1 MKEDLNMTTKEKL
14 SAFVDGEL
22 QPEDSGNLFY
32 EIASNQELQNEL
44 RELILIK
51 NALKNLSV
59 TPPTYLK
66 DNILNRTV
74 YSNNLYTKLI
84 GTLVLLWN
92 FILGHKLSIA
102 SLLILFSGIIYF
114 TFIKNDDIKNNHLTE
129 DKINLSQIPEVS
141 SLAINQPNEKI
152 NYLND
157 KKINKQPLKSTNPS
171 NSSNN
176 QNIIR
181 SNQYEN
187 LMLDKENI
195 KLQNDN
201 IYLINKSNYDFSNA
215 NILRFGKNNDNFF
228 SLNSKNRFLNKF
240 SFNFR
245 NFDGISYPN
254 FVIEN
259 SENTLIKNFSIGLT
273 YHINFN
279 HSIGI
284 CIANENFLMEFTRYD
299 NDILYN
305 YKQNVDLFWYGLT
318 YNYLFDELFDT
329 GFRPD
334 VSFIGGINK
343 LGPIIKVGTGL
354 NYYFTDYFSM
364 RLGIEAGTFIFS
376 NGDKTEN
383 NKIFSTTKI
392 GYNLG
397 LNIGL

>member
-22 QPEDSGNLFY
+22 QPEDTGNLFY

-59 TPPTYLK
+59 TPPAYLK

-84 GTLVLLWN
+84 SSLILLWN
-92 FILGHKLSIA
+92 FILNHKLSMA
-102 SLLILFSGIIYF
+102 SLIILFSGITYF
-114 TFIKNDDIKNNHLTE
+114 TFFNKDELKNNNLSDNKE
-129 DKINLSQIPEVS
+129 LSQIPEVS
-141 SLAINQPNEKI
+141 SIAINPTNEI
-152 NYLND
+152 IDNFND
-157 KKINKQPLKSTNPS
+157 KKLIKQPVTS
-171 NSSNN
+171 NNTAISSDN
-176 QNIIR
+176 QNIAKT
-181 SNQYEN
+181 NKDEN
-187 LMLDKENI
+187 LMFDKEYNE
-195 KLQNDN
+195 LQKDN
-201 IYLINKSNYDFSNA
+201 IYLINQSNYDLSNA
-215 NILRFGKNNDNFF
+215 NILRFGKNNDNYF
-228 SLNSKNRFLNKF
+228 SVNYKNRFLNKF
-240 SFNFR
+240 SFNIR
-245 NFDGISYPN
+245 SFDGISYPN

-259 SENTLIKNFSIGLT
+259 SENTLVKNFSIGLT

-284 CIANENFLMEFTRYD
+284 CIANENFLMEFTRYED
-299 NDILYN
+299 DILYN

-334 VSFIGGINK
+334 LNFVGGLNK
-343 LGPIIKVGTGL
+343 LGPIFKIGTGL
-354 NYYFTDYFSM
+354 NYYFTDYFSI
-364 RLGIEAGTFIFS
+364 RLGIDVGTFLFS